1 MNEQE
6 KAKKLQEAL
15 ADKAFAEKV
24 LGLETAEEVQSAL
37 RDKGV
42 ELSVQEICD
51 IRKGLAQ
58 QLESGEEIDPEQLK
72 NVSGGFLLLGMGIA
86 AILGMVGI
94 AVHNGTRKRW

>member
-24 LGLETAEEVQSAL
+24 LGLDTAEEVQSAL

-42 ELSVQEICD
+42 ELSVQEIND
-51 IRKGLAQ
+51 IRDALTK
-58 QLESGEEIDPEQLK
+58 QLESGEEIDPEELK
-72 NVSGGFLLLGMGIA
+72 NVAGGFGGRI
-86 AILGMVGI
+86 IYTPI
-94 AVHNGTRKRW
+94 KKNTGTAGRW